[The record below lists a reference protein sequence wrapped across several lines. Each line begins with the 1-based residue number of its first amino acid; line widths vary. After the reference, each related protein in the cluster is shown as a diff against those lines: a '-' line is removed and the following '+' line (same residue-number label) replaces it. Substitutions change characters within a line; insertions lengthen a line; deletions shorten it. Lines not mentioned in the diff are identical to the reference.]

1 MQGIKTLT
9 KLQVFKNLII
19 INLILDESWQNG
31 DL

>member
-19 INLILDESWQNG
+19 TNLILDESWQNG